1 MILAGGVD
9 SAPPRG
15 SQGMKGPWAI
25 GLNKS
30 KIRRL
35 FSLSDYFYLLQE
47 LNTKRLS
54 FTYGKFK
61 RK

>member
-25 GLNKS
+25 GLNIIYYLKESLYLKRKS
-30 KIRRL
+30 K
-35 FSLSDYFYLLQE
+35 Y
-47 LNTKRLS
+47 
-54 FTYGKFK
+54 
-61 RK
+61 

>member
-25 GLNKS
+25 GLMILPISNCA
-30 KIRRL
+30 RL
-35 FSLSDYFYLLQE
+35 
-47 LNTKRLS
+47 NCVVRL
-54 FTYGKFK
+54 
-61 RK
+61 